1 MSVNTNQHKEGI
13 TMEQIIKLKIKSHYG
28 KTSYYPTCEDGR
40 TMVRILGTK
49 TLPEWAMLEFN
60 RLGYVF
66 KEEQNQN
73 GIICKDGK
81 FSNGGQ

>member
-1 MSVNTNQHKEGI
+1 
-13 TMEQIIKLKIKSHYG
+13 MERIIKLKIKSHYG

-49 TLPEWAMLEFN
+49 TLPDWAMLEFN

-66 KEEQNQN
+66 EEEQKEN

-81 FSNGGQ
+81 FINGRQ